1 MPRKRKEKIKISFVC
16 EKCRK
21 SQEPDK
27 NKSTEQWA
35 FFDCHERC
43 ECGGKFVMKI
53 EE

>member
-1 MPRKRKEKIKISFVC
+1 MQRKRKEKIKISFVC
-16 EKCRK
+16 EKCGK
-21 SQEPDK
+21 KQDPDK
-27 NKSTEQWA
+27 NRSTEQWE